1 MILSL
6 IAAMARNRV
15 IGNHNAIP
23 WRIPS
28 DQIQFRARTMGHA
41 VLLGRVTYEAIGR
54 PLPGRKT
61 IVLTSQQQYHAAG
74 ILVVH
79 SLEEALAAATGDE
92 ELFIGGGGMVY
103 HETIHLADRIYL
115 SIIGKDFEGDT
126 WFPEIPDLFREVARE
141 EMIDVIPYAIVQYER
156 DGRFPASSAGGS
168 RGIPG
173 RRIDA
178 GP

>member
-6 IAAMARNRV
+6 IAAMAQNRV

-28 DQIQFRARTMGHA
+28 DQKKFRAITMGHV
-41 VLLGRVTYEAIGR
+41 VLLGRVTYESIGR

-61 IVLTSQQQYHAAG
+61 IVLTSQQQYPAAG

-79 SLEEALAAATGDE
+79 SLEEALRAAKDEE

-103 HETIHLADRIYL
+103 HETIHFADRVYL
-115 SIIGKDFEGDT
+115 SIIRKDFEGDT
-126 WFPEIPDLFREVARE
+126 WFPEIPTSFREVARE
-141 EMIDVIPYAIVQYER
+141 EMTDVLPYAFVRYERVDRFKPVPAIDVNA
-156 DGRFPASSAGGS
+156 
-168 RGIPG
+168 
-173 RRIDA
+173 
-178 GP
+178 